1 VVLDIPDRAQILILV
16 GDGHL
21 ASPSGGI
28 TPPIMPA
35 PSSRGRP
42 LLKTFG
48 VAVLVAVAFLAGQRT
63 GPGRLRLAPADG
75 AAAARTTAPEQYP
88 LPDPPLPGDPAS
100 SAAADQIPPAFAQ
113 QLQRQPVVTPPP
125 GAPTAAPAS
134 VPHPFGLED

>member
-1 VVLDIPDRAQILILV
+1 MVLDIPDRAQILILM

-21 ASPSGGI
+21 ASPNGGI
-28 TPPIMPA
+28 TPPIPPA

-48 VAVLVAVAFLAGQRT
+48 VAVLAAVAFLAGQHT
-63 GPGRLRLAPADG
+63 GTDRLRLALADG

-88 LPDPPLPGDPAS
+88 LPDRPLPGA
-100 SAAADQIPPAFAQ
+100 AAADQIPPAFAQ

-125 GAPTAAPAS
+125 GAPTAAPA
-134 VPHPFGLED
+134 PAAHPFGLED

>member
-1 VVLDIPDRAQILILV
+1 MVLEIPDRAQILILV

-48 VAVLVAVAFLAGQRT
+48 LAVFVAVAFLAGQHTAPR
-63 GPGRLRLAPADG
+63 RLRFGLADG
-75 AAAARTTAPEQYP
+75 AAAARTAAPEQYP
-88 LPDPPLPGDPAS
+88 LPDRSLPTAPPG
-100 SAAADQIPPAFAQ
+100 SAATDQIPPAFAQ
-113 QLQRQPVVTPPP
+113 QLQQQPVVTPAP
-125 GAPTAAPAS
+125 GSPPAS
-134 VPHPFGLED
+134 PVSATRPFGLED